1 MGVWRS
7 GLERA
12 VAVEV
17 EQQRAV
23 VDAVDQRGRVRVRV
37 REGIVHE
44 LRAERLHGHLRELRR
59 TQRERVRS
67 PVEQLVQLRVV
78 HLALLVALATARTRT
93 CSALHSCT
101 SIHSHMG
108 HLFIQYI
115 QLLLISMGTNL
126 AIRELSRS
134 LAIGMWQEW
143 NTCSRSTSGRNP
155 LLQQIANN
163 FN

>member
-1 MGVWRS
+1 MVLVYYCASGEWCVS

-37 REGIVHE
+37 REGIVNE

-67 PVEQLVQLRVV
+67 PVEQLVQLRVA
-78 HLALLVALATARTRT
+78 HLALLVALAATNTTNTNMLCCSQLHQHSLTLTLTLT
-93 CSALHSCT
+93 CGT
-101 SIHSHMG
+101 S
-108 HLFIQYI
+108 FIY
-115 QLLLISMGTNL
+115 NY
-126 AIRELSRS
+126 
-134 LAIGMWQEW
+134 
-143 NTCSRSTSGRNP
+143 
-155 LLQQIANN
+155 
-163 FN
+163 